1 MALVNKIKTL
11 SSVGILAATLFLA
24 GCQAQSNILA
34 FTPPVPSASMN
45 VNRTAVVSVT
55 TKDSRTIQEIA
66 SYTKHGE
73 LIKLNASQVL
83 HNYFSK

>member
-34 FTPPVPSASMN
+34 FTPPAPSASMN

-55 TKDSRTIQEIA
+55 TKIA
-66 SYTKHGE
+66 VQYKRLRVIRNTG
-73 LIKLNASQVL
+73 N
-83 HNYFSK
+83 